1 MLVLF
6 RFCIQVDIKN
16 YFKKYFIALGNSH
29 WLCIVVNTATC
40 VVEVMDSVSSKLNE
54 VTMLQIAKIVN
65 TKKPSFKIVVLPVQ
79 QQQGSSDCGLFAIS
93 FATAF
98 CNGSNVKS
106 ISFNQTKMR
115 SHLLKCFQKRK
126 IEPFPLYLRNISKFC
141 KTCVSIVKVYCT
153 CRLPDF
159 YDETMIQCDS
169 CSRWYHT
176 KCVQIDGKS
185 VDLWE
190 CMECGS

>member
-40 VVEVMDSVSSKLNE
+40 VVEVMDSASSKLNE
-54 VTMLQIAKIVN
+54 ITMLQIAKIVN

-93 FATAF
+93 FTTAF

-106 ISFNQTKMR
+106 LTISFNQTKMR

-126 IEPFPLYLRNISKFC
+126 IEPFPLYPQNFVKPVSLLLKF
-141 KTCVSIVKVYCT
+141 TAHAA
-153 CRLPDF
+153 F
-159 YDETMIQCDS
+159 
-169 CSRWYHT
+169 
-176 KCVQIDGKS
+176 QIFMMKQ
-185 VDLWE
+185 
-190 CMECGS
+190 